1 MNEESRAACY
11 ILLAQGLVYPHPTFA
26 DEFRQLVEVLSAGE
40 DSGPL
45 AKELD
50 DLAAGLDDL
59 ETVPLDNLQGEHTG
73 LFVNNY
79 PHVPCP
85 PYESAYREK
94 TLVGNAT
101 AAAAHTYRQ
110 WGLEV
115 DNEFAD
121 YAGAELEFMAFVI
134 RMSEEDDQTDTMPAQ
149 KTFLT
154 NHLLTWMPKFA
165 ADIQRAA
172 KLDLYRAFGKLL
184 GDFLSMEEA
193 LLADSAPKAS
203 TSAKILRPRP
213 LPGT

>member
-11 ILLAQGLVYPHPTFA
+11 ILLAQGLAYPHATFL
-26 DEFRQLVEVLSAGE
+26 DEFRQLLDVLSAVEG
-40 DSGPL
+40 SG
-45 AKELD
+45 AVARELD
-50 DLAAGLDDL
+50 ALAAGLDEAED
-59 ETVPLDNLQGEHTG
+59 VPLDNLQGEHTG

-94 TLVGNAT
+94 TLMGNAT
-101 AAAAHTYRQ
+101 ASAAHTYRQ

-115 DNEFAD
+115 DKEFAD
-121 YAGAELEFMAFVI
+121 YAGAELEFMAFAI
-134 RMSEEDDQTDTMPAQ
+134 RMSAQEGQSDTMPAQ
-149 KTFLT
+149 KAFVT

-172 KLDLYRAFGKLL
+172 KLDVYCALGGLL
-184 GDFLSMEEA
+184 GTFLSLEA
-193 LLADSAPKAS
+193 AFLADAAPKAS
-203 TSAKILRPRP
+203 VSAKILRP